1 MGGGADPILMFKG
14 NVGGGLFEVY
24 DHFRWA
30 RVLRRLVAVDVALM
44 HF

>member
-1 MGGGADPILMFKG
+1 MFKG

-24 DHFRWA
+24 DHL
-30 RVLRRLVAVDVALM
+30 RVGKSIEAFGAIDIVQM